1 MPEEKYMRRAIELAK
16 KGSGHVNPNPLV
28 GAVIVKDGEIIG
40 EGYHECYGQL
50 HAERNAI
57 ANARK
62 RGNNIE
68 GSTIY
73 VTLEPCCHYGKTPP
87 CTEAIIE
94 EKIARVVVGS
104 DDPNPLVSGKGFKLL
119 REKGIEVIPH
129 FLKEECDA
137 MNHVFFHYI
146 STGTPYVAMKYAM
159 TMDGKIA
166 CYTGDS
172 KWVTGEESRAHVQ
185 TLRNHY
191 KGIMA
196 GIGTVLADD
205 PMLSCRIEG
214 GRDPV
219 RIIADSHLRIPMDS
233 QLVRTAKQQPL
244 IVACLPDA
252 DETKAV
258 QLEEKGVEVLRIP
271 GIAVNDFSG
280 SSSDSVLKYKDRLL
294 ADNLADNNISREVD
308 SDIIEEKQKEVI
320 SLPVLM
326 KELGSRKIDG
336 ILLEGGGQLNE
347 SALQAGIVQRVY
359 CYIAPKIFGGA
370 QAKTPVE
377 GQGLAKAADAW
388 HFKRKLIERQVVCLQ
403 ELLRKLEKSRASKK
417 VRIPLSLQ
425 LRQILF

>member
-28 GAVIVKDGEIIG
+28 GAVIVRDGEIIG

-57 ANARK
+57 ANAKK
-62 RGNNIE
+62 RGNSLE

-104 DDPNPLVSGKGFKLL
+104 DDPNPLVSGKGFQML

-146 STGTPYVAMKYAM
+146 RTGTPYVAMKYAM

-205 PMLSCRIEG
+205 PMLNCRIEG
-214 GRDPV
+214 GRDPI

-233 QLVRTAKQQPL
+233 QLVRTAGQQPL

-252 DETKAV
+252 DEEKAA
-258 QLEEKGVEVLRIP
+258 QLQEKGVEVLRIP
-271 GIAVNDFSG
+271 GVTT
-280 SSSDSVLKYKDRLL
+280 
-294 ADNLADNNISREVD
+294 ADIT
-308 SDIIEEKQKEVI
+308 EEQKEVI

-326 KELGSRKIDG
+326 KELGARKIDG

-347 SALQAGIVQRVY
+347 SALQAGIVDRIY

-377 GQGLAKAADAW
+377 GQGLTRAADAW
-388 HFKRKLIERQVVCLQ
+388 KFNRIGMQEFGQDILLEYEKAQDLQ
-403 ELLRKLEKSRASKK
+403 
-417 VRIPLSLQ
+417 
-425 LRQILF
+425 

>member
-28 GAVIVKDGEIIG
+28 GAVIVRDGEIIG

-57 ANARK
+57 ANAKK
-62 RGNNIE
+62 RGNSLE

-104 DDPNPLVSGKGFKLL
+104 DDPNPLVSGKGFQML

-129 FLKEECDA
+129 FLKEKCDA

-146 STGTPYVAMKYAM
+146 RTGTPYVAMKYAM

-196 GIGTVLADD
+196 GIGTVLADA
-205 PMLSCRIEG
+205 PMLNCRIEG
-214 GRDPV
+214 GRDPI

-233 QLVRTAKQQPL
+233 QLVRTAGQQPL

-252 DETKAV
+252 DEEKAA
-258 QLEEKGVEVLRIP
+258 QLQEKGVEVLRIP
-271 GIAVNDFSG
+271 GVTT
-280 SSSDSVLKYKDRLL
+280 
-294 ADNLADNNISREVD
+294 ADIT
-308 SDIIEEKQKEVI
+308 EEQKEVI

-326 KELGSRKIDG
+326 KELGARKIDG

-347 SALQAGIVQRVY
+347 SALQAGIVDRIY

-377 GQGLAKAADAW
+377 GQGLTRAADAW
-388 HFKRKLIERQVVCLQ
+388 QFNRIGMQEFGQDILLEYEKAQ
-403 ELLRKLEKSRASKK
+403 EL
-417 VRIPLSLQ
+417 Q
-425 LRQILF
+425 

>member
-28 GAVIVKDGEIIG
+28 GAVIVRDGEIIG

-57 ANARK
+57 ANAKK
-62 RGNNIE
+62 RGNSLE

-94 EKIARVVVGS
+94 EKIARVFVGS
-104 DDPNPLVSGKGFKLL
+104 DDPNPLVSGKGFQML

-146 STGTPYVAMKYAM
+146 RTGTPYVAMKYAM

-205 PMLSCRIEG
+205 PMLNCRIEG
-214 GRDPV
+214 GKDPI
-219 RIIADSHLRIPMDS
+219 RIITDSHLRIPMDS
-233 QLVRTAKQQPL
+233 QLVRTAGQQPL

-252 DETKAV
+252 DEEKAA
-258 QLEEKGVEVLRIP
+258 QLQEKGVEVLRIP
-271 GIAVNDFSG
+271 GVTT
-280 SSSDSVLKYKDRLL
+280 
-294 ADNLADNNISREVD
+294 ADIT
-308 SDIIEEKQKEVI
+308 EEQKEVI

-326 KELGSRKIDG
+326 KELGARKIDG

-347 SALQAGIVQRVY
+347 SALQAGIVDRIY

-377 GQGLAKAADAW
+377 GQGLTRAADAW
-388 HFKRKLIERQVVCLQ
+388 QFNRIGMQEFGQDILLEYEKAQ
-403 ELLRKLEKSRASKK
+403 EL
-417 VRIPLSLQ
+417 Q
-425 LRQILF
+425 

>member
-28 GAVIVKDGEIIG
+28 GAVIVRDGEIIG

-50 HAERNAI
+50 DAERNAI
-57 ANARK
+57 ANAKK
-62 RGNNIE
+62 RGNSLE

-104 DDPNPLVSGKGFKLL
+104 DDPNPLVSGKGFQML

-146 STGTPYVAMKYAM
+146 RTGTPYVAMKYAM

-205 PMLSCRIEG
+205 PMLNCRIEG
-214 GRDPV
+214 GRDPI
-219 RIIADSHLRIPMDS
+219 RIIADSHLRIPIDS
-233 QLVRTAKQQPL
+233 QLVRTAGQQPL

-252 DETKAV
+252 DEEKAA
-258 QLEEKGVEVLRIP
+258 QLQEKGVEVLRIP
-271 GIAVNDFSG
+271 GVTT
-280 SSSDSVLKYKDRLL
+280 
-294 ADNLADNNISREVD
+294 ADIT
-308 SDIIEEKQKEVI
+308 EEQKEVI

-326 KELGSRKIDG
+326 KELGARKIDG

-347 SALQAGIVQRVY
+347 SALQAGIVDRIY

-377 GQGLAKAADAW
+377 GQGLTRAADAW
-388 HFKRKLIERQVVCLQ
+388 QFNRIGMQEFGQDILLEYEKAQ
-403 ELLRKLEKSRASKK
+403 EL
-417 VRIPLSLQ
+417 Q
-425 LRQILF
+425 

>member
-28 GAVIVKDGEIIG
+28 GAVIVRDGEIIG

-57 ANARK
+57 ANAKK
-62 RGNNIE
+62 RGNSLE

-104 DDPNPLVSGKGFKLL
+104 DDPNPLVSGKGFQML

-146 STGTPYVAMKYAM
+146 RTGTPYVAMKYAM

-185 TLRNHY
+185 ILRNHY

-205 PMLSCRIEG
+205 PMLNCRIEG
-214 GRDPV
+214 GRDPI

-233 QLVRTAKQQPL
+233 QLVRTAGQQPL

-252 DETKAV
+252 DEEKAA
-258 QLEEKGVEVLRIP
+258 QLQEKGVEVLRIP
-271 GIAVNDFSG
+271 GVTT
-280 SSSDSVLKYKDRLL
+280 
-294 ADNLADNNISREVD
+294 ADIT
-308 SDIIEEKQKEVI
+308 EEQKEVI

-326 KELGSRKIDG
+326 KELGARKIDG

-347 SALQAGIVQRVY
+347 SALQAGIVDRIY

-377 GQGLAKAADAW
+377 GQGLTRAADAW
-388 HFKRKLIERQVVCLQ
+388 QFNRIGMQEFGQDILLEYEKAQ
-403 ELLRKLEKSRASKK
+403 EL
-417 VRIPLSLQ
+417 Q
-425 LRQILF
+425 

>member
-28 GAVIVKDGEIIG
+28 GAVIVRDGEIIG

-57 ANARK
+57 ANAKK
-62 RGNNIE
+62 RGNSLE

-104 DDPNPLVSGKGFKLL
+104 DDPNPLVSGKGFQML

-146 STGTPYVAMKYAM
+146 RTGTPYVAMKYAM

-205 PMLSCRIEG
+205 PMLNCRIEG
-214 GRDPV
+214 GRDPI

-233 QLVRTAKQQPL
+233 QLVRTAGQQPL

-252 DETKAV
+252 DEEKAA
-258 QLEEKGVEVLRIP
+258 QLQEKGIEVLRIP
-271 GIAVNDFSG
+271 GVTT
-280 SSSDSVLKYKDRLL
+280 
-294 ADNLADNNISREVD
+294 ADIT
-308 SDIIEEKQKEVI
+308 EEQKEVI

-326 KELGSRKIDG
+326 KELGARKIDG

-347 SALQAGIVQRVY
+347 SALQAGIVDRIY

-377 GQGLAKAADAW
+377 GQGLTRAADAW
-388 HFKRKLIERQVVCLQ
+388 QFNRIGMQEFGQDILLEYEKTQ
-403 ELLRKLEKSRASKK
+403 EL
-417 VRIPLSLQ
+417 Q
-425 LRQILF
+425 

>member
-28 GAVIVKDGEIIG
+28 GAVIVRDGEIIG

-50 HAERNAI
+50 HAELNAI
-57 ANARK
+57 ANAKK
-62 RGNNIE
+62 RGNSLE

-104 DDPNPLVSGKGFKLL
+104 DDPNPLVSGKGFQML

-146 STGTPYVAMKYAM
+146 RTGTPYVAMKYAM

-205 PMLSCRIEG
+205 PMLNCRIEG
-214 GRDPV
+214 GKDPI
-219 RIIADSHLRIPMDS
+219 RIITDSHLRIPMDS
-233 QLVRTAKQQPL
+233 QLVRTAGQQPL

-252 DETKAV
+252 DEEKAA
-258 QLEEKGVEVLRIP
+258 QLQEKGVEVLRIP
-271 GIAVNDFSG
+271 GVTT
-280 SSSDSVLKYKDRLL
+280 
-294 ADNLADNNISREVD
+294 ADIT
-308 SDIIEEKQKEVI
+308 EEQKEVI

-326 KELGSRKIDG
+326 KELGARKIDG

-347 SALQAGIVQRVY
+347 SALQAGIVDRIY

-377 GQGLAKAADAW
+377 GQGLTRAADAW
-388 HFKRKLIERQVVCLQ
+388 QFNRIGMQEFGQDILLEYEKAQ
-403 ELLRKLEKSRASKK
+403 EL
-417 VRIPLSLQ
+417 Q
-425 LRQILF
+425 

>member
-28 GAVIVKDGEIIG
+28 GAVIVRDGEIIG

-57 ANARK
+57 ANAKK
-62 RGNNIE
+62 RGNSLE

-104 DDPNPLVSGKGFKLL
+104 DDPNPLVSGKGFQML

-146 STGTPYVAMKYAM
+146 RTGTPYVAMKYAM

-205 PMLSCRIEG
+205 PMLNCRIEG
-214 GRDPV
+214 GRDPI

-233 QLVRTAKQQPL
+233 QLVRTAGQQPL

-252 DETKAV
+252 DEEKAA
-258 QLEEKGVEVLRIP
+258 QLQEKGVEVLRIP
-271 GIAVNDFSG
+271 GVTT
-280 SSSDSVLKYKDRLL
+280 
-294 ADNLADNNISREVD
+294 ADIT
-308 SDIIEEKQKEVI
+308 EEQKEVI

-326 KELGSRKIDG
+326 KELGARKIDG

-347 SALQAGIVQRVY
+347 SALQAGIVDRIY

-377 GQGLAKAADAW
+377 GQGLTRAADAW
-388 HFKRKLIERQVVCLQ
+388 KFNRIGMQEFGQDILLEYEKAQ
-403 ELLRKLEKSRASKK
+403 EL
-417 VRIPLSLQ
+417 Q
-425 LRQILF
+425 

>member
-28 GAVIVKDGEIIG
+28 GAVIVRDGEIIG

-57 ANARK
+57 ANAKK
-62 RGNNIE
+62 RGNSLE

-94 EKIARVVVGS
+94 EKIAKVVVGS
-104 DDPNPLVSGKGFKLL
+104 DDPNPLVSGKGFQML

-137 MNHVFFHYI
+137 INHVFFHYI
-146 STGTPYVAMKYAM
+146 RTGTPYVAMKYAM

-172 KWVTGEESRAHVQ
+172 KWVTGEKSRAHVQ

-205 PMLSCRIEG
+205 PMLNCRIEG
-214 GRDPV
+214 GRDPI

-233 QLVRTAKQQPL
+233 QLVRTAGQQPL

-252 DETKAV
+252 DEEKAA
-258 QLEEKGVEVLRIP
+258 QLQEKGVEVLRIP
-271 GIAVNDFSG
+271 GVTT
-280 SSSDSVLKYKDRLL
+280 
-294 ADNLADNNISREVD
+294 ADIT
-308 SDIIEEKQKEVI
+308 EEQKEVI

-326 KELGSRKIDG
+326 KELGARKIDG

-347 SALQAGIVQRVY
+347 SAVQAGIVDRIY

-377 GQGLAKAADAW
+377 GQGLTRAADAW
-388 HFKRKLIERQVVCLQ
+388 QFNRIGMQEFGQDILLEYEKAQ
-403 ELLRKLEKSRASKK
+403 EL
-417 VRIPLSLQ
+417 Q
-425 LRQILF
+425 

>member
-1 MPEEKYMRRAIELAK
+1 MPEEKYMKRAIELAK

-28 GAVIVKDGEIIG
+28 GAVIVRDGEIIG

-57 ANARK
+57 ANAKK
-62 RGNNIE
+62 RGNSLE

-104 DDPNPLVSGKGFKLL
+104 DDPNPLVSGKGFQML

-146 STGTPYVAMKYAM
+146 RTGTPYVAMKYAM

-205 PMLSCRIEG
+205 PMLNCRIEG
-214 GRDPV
+214 GRDPI

-233 QLVRTAKQQPL
+233 QLVRTAGQQPL

-252 DETKAV
+252 DEEKAA
-258 QLEEKGVEVLRIP
+258 QLQEKGVEVLRIP
-271 GIAVNDFSG
+271 GVTT
-280 SSSDSVLKYKDRLL
+280 
-294 ADNLADNNISREVD
+294 ADIT
-308 SDIIEEKQKEVI
+308 EEQKEVI

-326 KELGSRKIDG
+326 KELGARKIDG

-347 SALQAGIVQRVY
+347 SALQAGIVDRIY

-377 GQGLAKAADAW
+377 GQGLTRAADAW
-388 HFKRKLIERQVVCLQ
+388 QFNRIGMQEFGQDILLEYEKAQ
-403 ELLRKLEKSRASKK
+403 EL
-417 VRIPLSLQ
+417 Q
-425 LRQILF
+425 

>member
-28 GAVIVKDGEIIG
+28 GAVIVRDGEIIG

-57 ANARK
+57 ANAKK
-62 RGNNIE
+62 RGNSLE

-104 DDPNPLVSGKGFKLL
+104 DDPNPLVSGKGFQML

-146 STGTPYVAMKYAM
+146 RTGTPYVAMKYAM

-172 KWVTGEESRAHVQ
+172 KWVIGEESRAHVQ

-205 PMLSCRIEG
+205 PMLNCRIEG
-214 GRDPV
+214 GRDPI

-233 QLVRTAKQQPL
+233 QLVRTAGQQPL

-252 DETKAV
+252 DEEKAA
-258 QLEEKGVEVLRIP
+258 QLQEKGVEVLRIP
-271 GIAVNDFSG
+271 GVTT
-280 SSSDSVLKYKDRLL
+280 
-294 ADNLADNNISREVD
+294 ADIT
-308 SDIIEEKQKEVI
+308 EEQKEVI

-326 KELGSRKIDG
+326 KELGARKIDG

-347 SALQAGIVQRVY
+347 SALQAGIVDRIY

-377 GQGLAKAADAW
+377 GQGLTRAADAW
-388 HFKRKLIERQVVCLQ
+388 QFNRIGMQEFGQDILLEYEKAQ
-403 ELLRKLEKSRASKK
+403 EL
-417 VRIPLSLQ
+417 Q
-425 LRQILF
+425 

>member
-28 GAVIVKDGEIIG
+28 GAVIVRDGEIIG

-57 ANARK
+57 ANAKK
-62 RGNNIE
+62 RGNSLE

-104 DDPNPLVSGKGFKLL
+104 DDPNPLVSGKGFQML

-146 STGTPYVAMKYAM
+146 RTGTPYVAMKYAM

-205 PMLSCRIEG
+205 PMLNCRIEG
-214 GRDPV
+214 GRDPI

-233 QLVRTAKQQPL
+233 QLVRTAGQQPL

-252 DETKAV
+252 DEEKAA
-258 QLEEKGVEVLRIP
+258 QLQEKGVEVLRIP
-271 GIAVNDFSG
+271 GVTT
-280 SSSDSVLKYKDRLL
+280 
-294 ADNLADNNISREVD
+294 E
-308 SDIIEEKQKEVI
+308 DITEEQKEVI

-326 KELGSRKIDG
+326 KELGARKIDG

-347 SALQAGIVQRVY
+347 SALQAGIVDRIY

-377 GQGLAKAADAW
+377 GQGLTRAADAW
-388 HFKRKLIERQVVCLQ
+388 KFNRIGMQEFGQDILLEYEKAQ
-403 ELLRKLEKSRASKK
+403 EL
-417 VRIPLSLQ
+417 Q
-425 LRQILF
+425 

>member
-28 GAVIVKDGEIIG
+28 GAVIVRDGEIIG

-57 ANARK
+57 ANAKK
-62 RGNNIE
+62 RGNSLE

-104 DDPNPLVSGKGFKLL
+104 DDPNPLVSGKGFQML

-137 MNHVFFHYI
+137 MNYVFFHYI
-146 STGTPYVAMKYAM
+146 RTGTPYVAMKYAM

-205 PMLSCRIEG
+205 PMLNCRIEG
-214 GRDPV
+214 GRDPI

-233 QLVRTAKQQPL
+233 QLVRTAGQQPL
-244 IVACLPDA
+244 IIACLPDA
-252 DETKAV
+252 DEEKAA
-258 QLEEKGVEVLRIP
+258 QLQEKGVEVLRIP
-271 GIAVNDFSG
+271 GVTT
-280 SSSDSVLKYKDRLL
+280 
-294 ADNLADNNISREVD
+294 ADIT
-308 SDIIEEKQKEVI
+308 EEQKEVI

-326 KELGSRKIDG
+326 KELGARKIDG

-347 SALQAGIVQRVY
+347 SALQAGIVDRIY

-377 GQGLAKAADAW
+377 GQGLIRAADAW
-388 HFKRKLIERQVVCLQ
+388 QFNRIGMQEFGQDILLEYEKAQ
-403 ELLRKLEKSRASKK
+403 EL
-417 VRIPLSLQ
+417 Q
-425 LRQILF
+425 

>member
-28 GAVIVKDGEIIG
+28 GAVIVRDGEIIG

-57 ANARK
+57 ANAKK
-62 RGNNIE
+62 RGNSLE

-104 DDPNPLVSGKGFKLL
+104 DDPNPLVSGKGFQML

-129 FLKEECDA
+129 FLKEKCDA

-146 STGTPYVAMKYAM
+146 RTGTPYVAMKYAM

-205 PMLSCRIEG
+205 PMLNCRIEG
-214 GRDPV
+214 GRDPI

-233 QLVRTAKQQPL
+233 QLVRTAGQQPL

-252 DETKAV
+252 DEEKAA
-258 QLEEKGVEVLRIP
+258 QLQEKGVEVLRIP
-271 GIAVNDFSG
+271 GVTT
-280 SSSDSVLKYKDRLL
+280 
-294 ADNLADNNISREVD
+294 ADIT
-308 SDIIEEKQKEVI
+308 EEQKEVI

-326 KELGSRKIDG
+326 KELGARKIDG

-388 HFKRKLIERQVVCLQ
+388 HFTRIGMQEFGQDILLEYERTK
-403 ELLRKLEKSRASKK
+403 EN
-417 VRIPLSLQ
+417 
-425 LRQILF
+425 

>member
-1 MPEEKYMRRAIELAK
+1 MPEEKYMRRAIKLAK

-28 GAVIVKDGEIIG
+28 GAVIVRDGEIIG

-57 ANARK
+57 ANAKK
-62 RGNNIE
+62 RGNSLE

-104 DDPNPLVSGKGFKLL
+104 DDPNPLVSGKGFQML

-146 STGTPYVAMKYAM
+146 RTGTPYVAMKYAM

-205 PMLSCRIEG
+205 PMLNCRIEG
-214 GRDPV
+214 GRDPI

-233 QLVRTAKQQPL
+233 QLVRTAGQQPL
-244 IVACLPDA
+244 IVTCLPDA
-252 DETKAV
+252 DEEKAA
-258 QLEEKGVEVLRIP
+258 QLQEKGVEVLRIP
-271 GIAVNDFSG
+271 GVTT
-280 SSSDSVLKYKDRLL
+280 
-294 ADNLADNNISREVD
+294 ADIT
-308 SDIIEEKQKEVI
+308 EEQKEVI

-326 KELGSRKIDG
+326 KELGARKIDG

-347 SALQAGIVQRVY
+347 SALQAGIVDRIY

-377 GQGLAKAADAW
+377 GQGLTRAADAW
-388 HFKRKLIERQVVCLQ
+388 QFKRIGMQEFGQDILLEYEKAQ
-403 ELLRKLEKSRASKK
+403 EL
-417 VRIPLSLQ
+417 Q
-425 LRQILF
+425 

>member
-28 GAVIVKDGEIIG
+28 GAVIVRDGKIIG

-57 ANARK
+57 ADAKK
-62 RGNNIE
+62 RGNSLE

-94 EKIARVVVGS
+94 EKIAKVVVGS
-104 DDPNPLVSGKGFKLL
+104 DDPNPLVSGKGFQML

-137 MNHVFFHYI
+137 INHVFFHYI
-146 STGTPYVAMKYAM
+146 RTGTPYVAMKYAM

-205 PMLSCRIEG
+205 PMFNCRIEG
-214 GRDPV
+214 GRDPI

-233 QLVRTAKQQPL
+233 QLVRTAGQQPL

-252 DETKAV
+252 DEEKAA
-258 QLEEKGVEVLRIP
+258 QLQEKGVEVLRIP
-271 GIAVNDFSG
+271 GVTT
-280 SSSDSVLKYKDRLL
+280 
-294 ADNLADNNISREVD
+294 ADIT
-308 SDIIEEKQKEVI
+308 EEQKEVI

-326 KELGSRKIDG
+326 KELGARKIDG

-347 SALQAGIVQRVY
+347 SALQAGIVDRIY

-377 GQGLAKAADAW
+377 GQGLTRAADAW
-388 HFKRKLIERQVVCLQ
+388 QFKRIGMQEFGQDILLEYEKLQ
-403 ELLRKLEKSRASKK
+403 EL
-417 VRIPLSLQ
+417 Q
-425 LRQILF
+425 

>member
-28 GAVIVKDGEIIG
+28 GAVIVRDGEIIG

-57 ANARK
+57 ANAKK
-62 RGNNIE
+62 RGNSLE

-73 VTLEPCCHYGKTPP
+73 ATLEPCCHYGKTPP

-104 DDPNPLVSGKGFKLL
+104 DDPNPLVSGKGFQML

-146 STGTPYVAMKYAM
+146 RTGTPYVAMKYAM

-205 PMLSCRIEG
+205 PMLNCRIEG
-214 GRDPV
+214 GRDPI

-233 QLVRTAKQQPL
+233 QLVRTAGQQPL

-252 DETKAV
+252 DEEKAA
-258 QLEEKGVEVLRIP
+258 QLQEKGVEVLRVP
-271 GIAVNDFSG
+271 GVTT
-280 SSSDSVLKYKDRLL
+280 
-294 ADNLADNNISREVD
+294 ADIT
-308 SDIIEEKQKEVI
+308 EEQKEVI

-326 KELGSRKIDG
+326 KELGARKIDG

-347 SALQAGIVQRVY
+347 SALQAGIVDRIY

-377 GQGLAKAADAW
+377 GQGLTRAADAW
-388 HFKRKLIERQVVCLQ
+388 QFNRIGMQEFGQDILLEYEKAQ
-403 ELLRKLEKSRASKK
+403 EL
-417 VRIPLSLQ
+417 Q
-425 LRQILF
+425 

>member
-28 GAVIVKDGEIIG
+28 GAVIVRDGEIIG

-57 ANARK
+57 ANAKK
-62 RGNNIE
+62 RGNSLE

-104 DDPNPLVSGKGFKLL
+104 DDPNPLVSGKGFQML

-146 STGTPYVAMKYAM
+146 RTGTPYVAMKYAM

-205 PMLSCRIEG
+205 PMLNCRIEG
-214 GRDPV
+214 GRDPI

-233 QLVRTAKQQPL
+233 QLVRTAGQQPL

-252 DETKAV
+252 DEEKAA
-258 QLEEKGVEVLRIP
+258 QLQEKGVEVLRIP
-271 GIAVNDFSG
+271 GVTT
-280 SSSDSVLKYKDRLL
+280 
-294 ADNLADNNISREVD
+294 ADIT
-308 SDIIEEKQKEVI
+308 EEQKEVI

-326 KELGSRKIDG
+326 KELGARKIEG

-347 SALQAGIVQRVY
+347 SALQAGIVDRIY

-377 GQGLAKAADAW
+377 GQGLTRAADAW
-388 HFKRKLIERQVVCLQ
+388 QFNRIGMQEFGQDILLEYEKAQ
-403 ELLRKLEKSRASKK
+403 EL
-417 VRIPLSLQ
+417 Q
-425 LRQILF
+425 

>member
-28 GAVIVKDGEIIG
+28 GAVIVRDGEIIG

-57 ANARK
+57 ANAKK
-62 RGNNIE
+62 RGNSLE

-104 DDPNPLVSGKGFKLL
+104 DDPNPLVSGKGFQML

-129 FLKEECDA
+129 FFKEECDA

-146 STGTPYVAMKYAM
+146 RTGTPYVAMKYAM

-205 PMLSCRIEG
+205 PMLNCRIEG
-214 GRDPV
+214 GRDPI
-219 RIIADSHLRIPMDS
+219 RIIADSHLRIPIDS
-233 QLVRTAKQQPL
+233 QLVRTAGQQPL

-252 DETKAV
+252 DEEKAA
-258 QLEEKGVEVLRIP
+258 QLQEKGVEVLRIP
-271 GIAVNDFSG
+271 GVTT
-280 SSSDSVLKYKDRLL
+280 
-294 ADNLADNNISREVD
+294 ADIT
-308 SDIIEEKQKEVI
+308 EEQKEVI

-326 KELGSRKIDG
+326 KELGARKIDG

-347 SALQAGIVQRVY
+347 SALQAGIVDRIY

-377 GQGLAKAADAW
+377 GQGLTRAADAW
-388 HFKRKLIERQVVCLQ
+388 QFNRIGMQEFGQDILLEYEKAQ
-403 ELLRKLEKSRASKK
+403 EL
-417 VRIPLSLQ
+417 Q
-425 LRQILF
+425 

>member
-28 GAVIVKDGEIIG
+28 GAVIVRDGEIIG

-57 ANARK
+57 ANAKK
-62 RGNNIE
+62 RGNSLE

-104 DDPNPLVSGKGFKLL
+104 DDPNPLVSGKGFQML

-146 STGTPYVAMKYAM
+146 RTGTPYVAMKYAM

-205 PMLSCRIEG
+205 PMLNCRIEG
-214 GRDPV
+214 GRDPI
-219 RIIADSHLRIPMDS
+219 RIIADSHLRIPIDS
-233 QLVRTAKQQPL
+233 QLVRTAGQQPL

-252 DETKAV
+252 DEEKAA
-258 QLEEKGVEVLRIP
+258 QLQEKGVEVLRIP
-271 GIAVNDFSG
+271 GVTT
-280 SSSDSVLKYKDRLL
+280 
-294 ADNLADNNISREVD
+294 ADIT
-308 SDIIEEKQKEVI
+308 EEQKEVI

-326 KELGSRKIDG
+326 KELGARKIDG

-347 SALQAGIVQRVY
+347 SALQAGIVDRIY

-377 GQGLAKAADAW
+377 GQGLTRAADAW
-388 HFKRKLIERQVVCLQ
+388 KFNRIGMQEFGQDILLEYEKAQ
-403 ELLRKLEKSRASKK
+403 EL
-417 VRIPLSLQ
+417 Q
-425 LRQILF
+425 

>member
-28 GAVIVKDGEIIG
+28 GAVIVRDGEIIG

-57 ANARK
+57 ANAKK
-62 RGNNIE
+62 RGNSLE

-87 CTEAIIE
+87 CTDAIIE

-104 DDPNPLVSGKGFKLL
+104 DDPNPLVSGKGFQML

-146 STGTPYVAMKYAM
+146 RTGTPYVAMKYAM

-205 PMLSCRIEG
+205 PMLNCRIEG
-214 GRDPV
+214 GRDPI

-233 QLVRTAKQQPL
+233 QLVRTAGQQPL

-252 DETKAV
+252 DEEKAA
-258 QLEEKGVEVLRIP
+258 QLQEKGVEVLRIP
-271 GIAVNDFSG
+271 GVTT
-280 SSSDSVLKYKDRLL
+280 
-294 ADNLADNNISREVD
+294 ADIT
-308 SDIIEEKQKEVI
+308 EEQKEVI

-326 KELGSRKIDG
+326 KELGARKIDG

-347 SALQAGIVQRVY
+347 SALQAGIVDRIY

-377 GQGLAKAADAW
+377 GQGLTRAADAW
-388 HFKRKLIERQVVCLQ
+388 KFNRIGMQEFGQDILLEYEKAQ
-403 ELLRKLEKSRASKK
+403 EL
-417 VRIPLSLQ
+417 Q
-425 LRQILF
+425 

>member
-28 GAVIVKDGEIIG
+28 GAVIVRDGEIIG

-57 ANARK
+57 ANAKK
-62 RGNNIE
+62 RGNSLE

-104 DDPNPLVSGKGFKLL
+104 DDPNPLVSGKGFQML

-137 MNHVFFHYI
+137 MNYVFFHYI
-146 STGTPYVAMKYAM
+146 RTGTPYVAMKYAM

-205 PMLSCRIEG
+205 PMLNCRIEG
-214 GRDPV
+214 GRDPI

-233 QLVRTAKQQPL
+233 QLVRTAGQQPL

-252 DETKAV
+252 DEEKAA
-258 QLEEKGVEVLRIP
+258 QLQEKGVEVLRIP
-271 GIAVNDFSG
+271 GVTT
-280 SSSDSVLKYKDRLL
+280 
-294 ADNLADNNISREVD
+294 ADIT
-308 SDIIEEKQKEVI
+308 EEQKEVI

-326 KELGSRKIDG
+326 KELGARKIDG

-347 SALQAGIVQRVY
+347 SALQAGIVDRIY

-377 GQGLAKAADAW
+377 GQGLTRAADAW
-388 HFKRKLIERQVVCLQ
+388 QFKRIGMQEFGQDILLEYEKAQ
-403 ELLRKLEKSRASKK
+403 EL
-417 VRIPLSLQ
+417 Q
-425 LRQILF
+425 

>member
-28 GAVIVKDGEIIG
+28 GAVIVRDREIIG

-57 ANARK
+57 ANAKK
-62 RGNNIE
+62 RGNSLE

-104 DDPNPLVSGKGFKLL
+104 DDPNPLVSGKGFQML

-137 MNHVFFHYI
+137 MNYVFFHYI
-146 STGTPYVAMKYAM
+146 RTGTPYVAMKYAM

-205 PMLSCRIEG
+205 PMLNCRIEG
-214 GRDPV
+214 GRDPI
-219 RIIADSHLRIPMDS
+219 RIIADSHLRIPIDS
-233 QLVRTAKQQPL
+233 QLVRTAGQQPL

-252 DETKAV
+252 DEEKAA
-258 QLEEKGVEVLRIP
+258 QLQEKGVEVLRIP
-271 GIAVNDFSG
+271 GVTT
-280 SSSDSVLKYKDRLL
+280 
-294 ADNLADNNISREVD
+294 E
-308 SDIIEEKQKEVI
+308 DITEEQKEVI

-326 KELGSRKIDG
+326 KELGARKIDG

-347 SALQAGIVQRVY
+347 SALQAGIVDRIY

-377 GQGLAKAADAW
+377 GQGLTRAADAW
-388 HFKRKLIERQVVCLQ
+388 QFNRIGMQEFGQDILLEYEKAQ
-403 ELLRKLEKSRASKK
+403 EL
-417 VRIPLSLQ
+417 Q
-425 LRQILF
+425 

>member
-1 MPEEKYMRRAIELAK
+1 MPEEKYMRRAIKLAK

-28 GAVIVKDGEIIG
+28 GAVIVRDGEIIG

-57 ANARK
+57 ANAKK
-62 RGNNIE
+62 RGNSLE

-104 DDPNPLVSGKGFKLL
+104 DDPNPLVSGKGFQML

-146 STGTPYVAMKYAM
+146 RTGTPYVAMKYAM

-205 PMLSCRIEG
+205 PMLNCRIEG
-214 GRDPV
+214 GRDPI
-219 RIIADSHLRIPMDS
+219 RIIADSYLRIPIDS
-233 QLVRTAKQQPL
+233 QLVRTAGQQPL

-252 DETKAV
+252 DEEKAA
-258 QLEEKGVEVLRIP
+258 QLQEKGVEVLRIP
-271 GIAVNDFSG
+271 GVTT
-280 SSSDSVLKYKDRLL
+280 
-294 ADNLADNNISREVD
+294 ADIT
-308 SDIIEEKQKEVI
+308 EEQKEVI

-326 KELGSRKIDG
+326 KELGARKIDG

-347 SALQAGIVQRVY
+347 SALQAGIVDRIY

-377 GQGLAKAADAW
+377 GQGLTRAADAW
-388 HFKRKLIERQVVCLQ
+388 QFNRIGMQEFGQDILLEYEKAQ
-403 ELLRKLEKSRASKK
+403 EL
-417 VRIPLSLQ
+417 Q
-425 LRQILF
+425 

>member
-28 GAVIVKDGEIIG
+28 GAVIVRDGEIIG

-57 ANARK
+57 ANAKK
-62 RGNNIE
+62 RGNSLE

-104 DDPNPLVSGKGFKLL
+104 DDPNPLVSGKGFQML

-129 FLKEECDA
+129 FLKEECDS

-146 STGTPYVAMKYAM
+146 RTGTPYVAMKYAM

-205 PMLSCRIEG
+205 PMLNCRIEG
-214 GRDPV
+214 GRDPI
-219 RIIADSHLRIPMDS
+219 RIIADSHLRIPIDS
-233 QLVRTAKQQPL
+233 QLVRTAGQQPL

-252 DETKAV
+252 DEEKAA
-258 QLEEKGVEVLRIP
+258 QLQEKGVEVLRIP
-271 GIAVNDFSG
+271 GVTT
-280 SSSDSVLKYKDRLL
+280 
-294 ADNLADNNISREVD
+294 ADIT
-308 SDIIEEKQKEVI
+308 EEQKEVI

-326 KELGSRKIDG
+326 KELGARKIDG

-347 SALQAGIVQRVY
+347 SALQAGIVDRIY

-377 GQGLAKAADAW
+377 GQGLTRAADAW
-388 HFKRKLIERQVVCLQ
+388 QFNRIGMQEFGQDILLEYEKAQ
-403 ELLRKLEKSRASKK
+403 EL
-417 VRIPLSLQ
+417 Q
-425 LRQILF
+425 

>member
-28 GAVIVKDGEIIG
+28 GAVIVRDGEIIG

-57 ANARK
+57 ANAKK
-62 RGNNIE
+62 RGNSLE

-104 DDPNPLVSGKGFKLL
+104 DDPNPLVSGKGFQML

-146 STGTPYVAMKYAM
+146 RTGTPYVAMKYAM

-205 PMLSCRIEG
+205 PMLNCRIEG
-214 GRDPV
+214 GRNPI

-233 QLVRTAKQQPL
+233 QLVRTAGQQPL

-252 DETKAV
+252 DEEKAA
-258 QLEEKGVEVLRIP
+258 QLQEKGVEVLRIP
-271 GIAVNDFSG
+271 GVTT
-280 SSSDSVLKYKDRLL
+280 
-294 ADNLADNNISREVD
+294 ADIT
-308 SDIIEEKQKEVI
+308 EEQKEVI

-326 KELGSRKIDG
+326 KELGARKIDG

-347 SALQAGIVQRVY
+347 SALQAGIVDRIY

-377 GQGLAKAADAW
+377 GQGLTRAADAW
-388 HFKRKLIERQVVCLQ
+388 QFNRIGMQEFGQDILLEYEKAQ
-403 ELLRKLEKSRASKK
+403 EL
-417 VRIPLSLQ
+417 Q
-425 LRQILF
+425 

>member
-28 GAVIVKDGEIIG
+28 GAVIVRDGEIIG

-57 ANARK
+57 ANAKK
-62 RGNNIE
+62 RGNSLE

-104 DDPNPLVSGKGFKLL
+104 DDPNPLVSGKGFQML

-146 STGTPYVAMKYAM
+146 RTGTPYVAMKYAM

-205 PMLSCRIEG
+205 PMLNCRIEG
-214 GRDPV
+214 GRDPI
-219 RIIADSHLRIPMDS
+219 RIIADSHLRIPIDS
-233 QLVRTAKQQPL
+233 QLVRTAGQQPL

-252 DETKAV
+252 DEEKAA
-258 QLEEKGVEVLRIP
+258 QLQEKGVEVLRIP
-271 GIAVNDFSG
+271 GVTT
-280 SSSDSVLKYKDRLL
+280 
-294 ADNLADNNISREVD
+294 ADIT
-308 SDIIEEKQKEVI
+308 EEQKEVI

-326 KELGSRKIDG
+326 KELGARKIDG

-347 SALQAGIVQRVY
+347 SALQAGIVDRIY

-377 GQGLAKAADAW
+377 GQGLTRAADAW
-388 HFKRKLIERQVVCLQ
+388 QFNRIGMQ
-403 ELLRKLEKSRASKK
+403 EFGQDILLEYEKA
-417 VRIPLSLQ
+417 Q
-425 LRQILF
+425 EMQ

>member
-28 GAVIVKDGEIIG
+28 GAVIVRDGEIIG

-57 ANARK
+57 ANAKK
-62 RGNNIE
+62 RGNSLE

-104 DDPNPLVSGKGFKLL
+104 DDPNPLVSGKGFQML

-146 STGTPYVAMKYAM
+146 RTGTPYVAMKYAM

-205 PMLSCRIEG
+205 PMLNCRIEG
-214 GRDPV
+214 GRDPI
-219 RIIADSHLRIPMDS
+219 RIIADSHLRIPIDS
-233 QLVRTAKQQPL
+233 QLVRTAGQQPL

-252 DETKAV
+252 DEEKAA
-258 QLEEKGVEVLRIP
+258 QLQEKGVEVLRIP
-271 GIAVNDFSG
+271 GVTT
-280 SSSDSVLKYKDRLL
+280 
-294 ADNLADNNISREVD
+294 ADIT
-308 SDIIEEKQKEVI
+308 EEQKEVI

-326 KELGSRKIDG
+326 KELGTRKIDG

-347 SALQAGIVQRVY
+347 SALQAGIVDRIY

-377 GQGLAKAADAW
+377 GQGLTRAADAW
-388 HFKRKLIERQVVCLQ
+388 QFNRIGMQEFGQDILLEYEKAQ
-403 ELLRKLEKSRASKK
+403 EL
-417 VRIPLSLQ
+417 Q
-425 LRQILF
+425 

>member
-28 GAVIVKDGEIIG
+28 GAVIVRDGEIIG

-57 ANARK
+57 ANAKK
-62 RGNNIE
+62 RGNSLE

-94 EKIARVVVGS
+94 EKIAKVVVGS
-104 DDPNPLVSGKGFKLL
+104 DDPNPLVSGKGFQML

-137 MNHVFFHYI
+137 INHVFFHYI
-146 STGTPYVAMKYAM
+146 GTGTPYVAMKYAM

-172 KWVTGEESRAHVQ
+172 KWVTGEKSRAHVQ

-205 PMLSCRIEG
+205 PMLNCRIEG
-214 GRDPV
+214 GRDPI

-233 QLVRTAKQQPL
+233 QLVRTAGQQPL

-252 DETKAV
+252 DEEKAA
-258 QLEEKGVEVLRIP
+258 QLQEKGVEVLRIP
-271 GIAVNDFSG
+271 GVTT
-280 SSSDSVLKYKDRLL
+280 
-294 ADNLADNNISREVD
+294 ADIT
-308 SDIIEEKQKEVI
+308 EEQKEVI

-326 KELGSRKIDG
+326 KELGARKIDG

-347 SALQAGIVQRVY
+347 SALQAGIVDRIY

-377 GQGLAKAADAW
+377 GQGLTRAADAW
-388 HFKRKLIERQVVCLQ
+388 QFNRIGMQEFGQDILLEYEKAQ
-403 ELLRKLEKSRASKK
+403 EL
-417 VRIPLSLQ
+417 Q
-425 LRQILF
+425 